1 MTIVTNHFFILVCL
15 IYIYEVEKEGCR
27 SLGFCEG
34 KKGGIDIIQNEE
46 IVKIMMVGIDHI
58 FNSWRKF

>member
-1 MTIVTNHFFILVCL
+1 VCL

-58 FNSWRKF
+58 FNS